1 MNSDL
6 FVEDSFFLSPKDVL
20 RNASRIQKKA
30 VDEGRKRVDL
40 EYWLEDIGDQSIV
53 LVNVGGKESQRIA
66 LEWEGITFGER
77 AYFLCACGHRAT
89 KLYLPRSSTQFK
101 CRKCHGLQYQLSSF
115 NRYSTAGRF
124 LYRANRL
131 QKLANNR
138 AGMARI
144 FYNGN
149 YTKRFERFLGLCDKA
164 GLDDVVQGAK
174 ALKELVRG

>member
-6 FVEDSFFLSPKDVL
+6 FVEDSRTLTPKDVL
-20 RNASRIQKKA
+20 QGVSCNQKKEMGEI
-30 VDEGRKRVDL
+30 D
-40 EYWLEDIGDQSIV
+40 YWLEDASDPAAVFVS
-53 LVNVGGKESQRIA
+53 VGGRKPQRIS

-77 AYFLCACGHRAT
+77 AYFRCVCNHRAT
-89 KLYLPRSSTQFK
+89 KLYLPQKSTEFK

-115 NRYSTAGRF
+115 NRYSTAGRY

-131 QKLANNR
+131 QKLANSR

-144 FYNGN
+144 FYDGR
-149 YTKRFERFLGLCDKA
+149 YTKKFERFIGLCDKA
-164 GLDDVVQGAK
+164 GLDDIVRGAN